1 MAEPK
6 TTTGDYNSVYRA
18 KVVEND
24 DPEKMGRVRV
34 QCPRVLGEYKSNW
47 AKVCVPY
54 ALDDGGIIQIPR
66 VGEVVWV
73 MFEDG
78 SPSKPI
84 VVGQW
89 WIPNETPLEN
99 DEYEDDEKRDRI
111 RRYKTESGHTVT
123 FFDKEGEEYVELET
137 SKGHIIKFVD
147 EDGEQKIKIEDI
159 NGNRIEMDTEEDDLN
174 IKIDNDSNQ
183 EYGGDLNIQVEG
195 ETNITTEGD
204 TNIDAGGDVNLQGG
218 GPGIA
223 RLGDTVEVEVTSGS
237 SAGTYTGSIISAS
250 GKAFSG

>member
-159 NGNRIEMDTEEDDLN
+159 NGNRIEMDTEKDDLN
-174 IKIDNDSNQ
+174 ITILNDTNVT
-183 EYGGDLNIQVEG
+183 VEG
-195 ETNITTEGD
+195 ATSIVCDDIKIGDETVGTLSGVATEEFVRDLFAIHQHIGNLGSPTSPPVEPVIDLVHITQETE
-204 TNIDAGGDVNLQGG
+204 
-218 GPGIA
+218 
-223 RLGDTVEVEVTSGS
+223 
-237 SAGTYTGSIISAS
+237 IS
-250 GKAFSG
+250 